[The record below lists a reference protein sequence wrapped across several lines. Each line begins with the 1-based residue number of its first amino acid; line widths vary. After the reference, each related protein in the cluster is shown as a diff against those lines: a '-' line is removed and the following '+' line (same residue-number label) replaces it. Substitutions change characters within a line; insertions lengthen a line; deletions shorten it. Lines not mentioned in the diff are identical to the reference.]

1 MATIVEPVRSA
12 TGMTSP
18 RGGFGSILLLSLT
31 IMSAWATRSVFSP
44 MQDIARAD
52 MRLSDFQISLVQGLA
67 ASIPIALLSIPLGRM
82 VDRRN
87 RVHLLI
93 AVTAVSTL
101 GGGATAFAT
110 SFPLL
115 FVARMLA
122 GLGGMCALPMA
133 ISIAAD
139 LSPPDRRGRAILI
152 LSVGQIIGVAGA
164 FALGGLLFSA
174 LAGTSILGLTAWR
187 SVHLV
192 FAGVGVAALLSLFL
206 LDEPKRQEIAE
217 GIALPL
223 REAIDEMWARRALI
237 VPLLIGQVA
246 VVMADTAATIWA
258 APVLSRNYGLSPAQF
273 SAWIGAVIL
282 VAGILG
288 AVFGGLAADFGHKS
302 RIPGGLLIGAVA
314 AAILSIPAALFPVMP
329 TVAGFAAML
338 TLLLLCGA
346 ATGLVTA
353 TAVAVLIPNEIRGL
367 CLGLFVVG
375 GAVIGL
381 AVAPTL
387 VSLISTAIGGER
399 GLPWGLAIT
408 GVATGLAALIGFIRS
423 MVIAARPVGDATV

>member
-1 MATIVEPVRSA
+1 MATIVEPAA
-12 TGMTSP
+12 TTAGVSSP

-31 IMSAWATRSVFSP
+31 IASAWATRSVFSP

-67 ASIPIALLSIPLGRM
+67 ASIPVALLSIPLGRM

-93 AVTAVSTL
+93 LVTAVSTL
-101 GGGATAFAT
+101 GGLATAFAT

-115 FVARMLA
+115 FMARMLA

-164 FALGGLLFSA
+164 FALGGWLFGV
-174 LAGTSILGLTAWR
+174 LGTTSVFGLTAWR
-187 SVHLV
+187 GVHLV
-192 FAGVGVAALLSLFL
+192 FAAFGLAALLSLFL
-206 LDEPKRQEIAE
+206 LNEPKRLEIAE
-217 GIALPL
+217 GLSIPL
-223 REAIDEMWARRALI
+223 HEAIAEMWARRALI
-237 VPLLIGQVA
+237 LPLLIGQIA

-258 APVLSRNYGLSPAQF
+258 APVLSRNYGLTPAQF

-314 AAILSIPAALFPVMP
+314 AAALSIPAAFFPVMP
-329 TVAGFAAML
+329 TVGAFAAML

-346 ATGLVTA
+346 ATGLITA
-353 TAVAVLIPNEIRGL
+353 TAVAVLIPNEIRGF

-387 VSLISTAIGGER
+387 VSVVSSAIGGQR

-408 GVATGLAALIGFIRS
+408 GVATGVAALTGFVRS
-423 MVIAARPVGDATV
+423 MMIAAQRVDALDL

>member
-1 MATIVEPVRSA
+1 MATIVDPVLPGAGVRS
-12 TGMTSP
+12 P
-18 RGGFGSILLLSLT
+18 RAGFASILLLSLT
-31 IMSAWATRSVFSP
+31 IASAWATRSVFSP
-44 MQDIARAD
+44 LQDIARAD
-52 MRLSDFQISLVQGLA
+52 LRLSDFQISLVQGLA
-67 ASIPIALLSIPLGRM
+67 ASIPIALLAIPLGRM

-87 RVHLLI
+87 RVHLLM

-101 GGGATAFAT
+101 GGLATAFAT

-139 LSPPDRRGRAILI
+139 LSPPDRRGRAILV

-164 FALGGLLFSA
+164 FALGGWLFGA
-174 LAGTSILGLTAWR
+174 LAGTSILGLSAWR
-187 SVHLV
+187 SVHLA
-192 FAGVGVAALLSLFL
+192 FAGFGLAACLSLVL
-206 LDEPKRQEIAE
+206 LDEPERLEIAE

-223 REAIDEMWARRALI
+223 REAIDEIWARRALI
-237 VPLLIGQVA
+237 LPLLVGQVA

-258 APVLSRNYGLSPAQF
+258 APVLSRSYGLSPAQF
-273 SAWIGAVIL
+273 SAWIGGVIL

-288 AVFGGLAADFGHKS
+288 AVFGGLAADFGHRS
-302 RIPGGLLIGAVA
+302 RIPGGLLIGAA
-314 AAILSIPAALFPVMP
+314 AAAGLSIPAAFFPVMP
-329 TVAGFAAML
+329 TVAGFAALL

-387 VSLISTAIGGER
+387 VSVVSTAIGGQR

-408 GVATGLAALIGFIRS
+408 GVATGVAALTGFVRA
-423 MVIAARPVGDATV
+423 MVIAARSDHAAFV